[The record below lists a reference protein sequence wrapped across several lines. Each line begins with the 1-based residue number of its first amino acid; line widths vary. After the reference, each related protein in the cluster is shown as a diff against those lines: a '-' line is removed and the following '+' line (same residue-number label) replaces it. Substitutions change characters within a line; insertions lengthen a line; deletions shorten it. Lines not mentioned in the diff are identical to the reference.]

1 MLIQGLGISFL
12 QLNQLQSSLHTEMC
26 VMYNTHPLT
35 AFCRCQFVSC
45 NKNTLHEMTGLH
57 PAGCTQTGY
66 NTSLVS
72 CFVLY
77 YLCFV
82 EFFS

>member
-1 MLIQGLGISFL
+1 
-12 QLNQLQSSLHTEMC
+12 
-26 VMYNTHPLT
+26 MYNTHPLA

-45 NKNTLHEMTGLH
+45 NKNTLHEMTGLN

-72 CFVLY
+72 RFVLY
-77 YLCFV
+77 YLCLLNLFLNCYILLAPSPV
-82 EFFS
+82 FGNN